1 MFSDDN
7 ENSEKD
13 MNYIFFN
20 SLVSIK
26 LVSEKNIKHTTDFY
40 IVRMENLDQSLILKK
55 CDTPLIQYSDLKE
68 SLFYIRNIEESLNI
82 FGNKNNKIPSTKRQN
97 FKEYLFNKNVK
108 LNFNQNF
115 LLQHM
120 ISKKFI
126 SIEKLHGNDNY
137 ILKLVSEVEKAIT
150 FPFSLKRINAS
161 YDFLT
166 YKNIVYI
173 SIYNKEKGQNYY
185 INHNNIDIEGF
196 AKEERRINHYG
207 EGKNVE
213 NNFNN
218 YSDLCVVNNNLDK
231 FYIINQNWYINDKEH
246 LYNGQLVNIIFTGDK
261 NKENDKMM
269 LSAKGIK
276 TENKIEEVIAIKE
289 EVREDIDGVKSDFNQ
304 KYIQYNGFRDRIK
317 DKVNSFSSIEVKGIP
332 FKEDLYEHVLNNSF
346 WVIEKKKQTK
356 KSEESN
362 VKPIE
367 ISDLIRI
374 KNPLLG
380 LYLIVKKKNRDT
392 KYSLENS
399 DSINLRN
406 SALFLNNTTNANN
419 NNNNNILTNND
430 SKNNINNNIN
440 NNAYNNNNITIFPN
454 KEIEELEFDL
464 VTKETLEKQFFKYNF
479 KFFHYNV
486 SEEKKISA
494 KGKYILKSAIINDSL
509 ENDKNINKKNR
520 LGIQDYRTY
529 FEPLSLN
536 IINDNINIKI
546 EEDCI
551 LDITKVD
558 DRKGDEVISLQNIIS
573 DLDFILKNYKK
584 KKASVNSVI
593 KKITENINFFMK
605 YLLNIDY
612 HFKNDNFETNK
623 PVKERQELLYRFNI
637 VNTIL
642 EIINYFFPIV
652 KDINS
657 MDFSIFQ
664 KTRNNMKR
672 KLRFRKKSLAS
683 NKRSSN
689 NLKTYNQF
697 LDEDSKMSSIKS
709 MLDLILKFL
718 LDLSKNNENIKQDI
732 I

>member
-1 MFSDDN
+1 MFSNDD
-7 ENSEKD
+7 ENSNND

-26 LVSEKNIKHTTDFY
+26 LVSEKNIKHSSDFY

-406 SALFLNNTTNANN
+406 SALFLNN
-419 NNNNNILTNND
+419 
-430 SKNNINNNIN
+430 
-440 NNAYNNNNITIFPN
+440 
-454 KEIEELEFDL
+454 
-464 VTKETLEKQFFKYNF
+464 
-479 KFFHYNV
+479 
-486 SEEKKISA
+486 
-494 KGKYILKSAIINDSL
+494 
-509 ENDKNINKKNR
+509 
-520 LGIQDYRTY
+520 
-529 FEPLSLN
+529 
-536 IINDNINIKI
+536 
-546 EEDCI
+546 
-551 LDITKVD
+551 
-558 DRKGDEVISLQNIIS
+558 
-573 DLDFILKNYKK
+573 
-584 KKASVNSVI
+584 
-593 KKITENINFFMK
+593 
-605 YLLNIDY
+605 
-612 HFKNDNFETNK
+612 
-623 PVKERQELLYRFNI
+623 
-637 VNTIL
+637 
-642 EIINYFFPIV
+642 
-652 KDINS
+652 
-657 MDFSIFQ
+657 
-664 KTRNNMKR
+664 
-672 KLRFRKKSLAS
+672 
-683 NKRSSN
+683 
-689 NLKTYNQF
+689 
-697 LDEDSKMSSIKS
+697 
-709 MLDLILKFL
+709 
-718 LDLSKNNENIKQDI
+718 
-732 I
+732 